1 MNQDEIK
8 AYLAWL
14 DDKFGLDFK
23 DDEIGS
29 KAYLWGKPVAM
40 WESGTIYKCAGH
52 FQHTTVLLWREW
64 RAYND

>member
-1 MNQDEIK
+1 MSQDEIK

-29 KAYLWGKPVAM
+29 KAYLWGKCVAM
-40 WESGTIYKCAGH
+40 WEGGQVYKCTGF
-52 FQHTTVLLWREW
+52 FQNSSYLMFKEW
-64 RAYND
+64 EGYND